1 MHTSQDVTIDRAA
14 SLRRLAVLIL
24 VSIPVTAEILFGEI
38 IFAGHIVLLV
48 EGLGFAWGL
57 AAFIAIWAVL
67 GLVVLAARDIL
78 WPRMLPL
85 LEPFLASVG
94 SHVTGLLAHTRVKVS
109 LMALGVFGVSALAGI
124 TIALAGGGIVD
135 WAVEHRASVATFL
148 IAAAVVFVIILLM
161 ARIGRGIQ
169 SWIRSVSATA
179 SPATRSFA
187 TLVTMVVLGPAL
199 SWPLFRLFGYSG
211 RTTYA
216 LTLAAAP
223 VFGAAWVPFYS
234 LGVWSLLQGL
244 V

>member
-1 MHTSQDVTIDRAA
+1 MHTPQDVTLDRAA

-57 AAFIAIWAVL
+57 AAFIAIWAAL
-67 GLVVLAARDIL
+67 GVVVLAARDFL

-85 LEPFLASVG
+85 LEPLLASLA
-94 SHVTGLLAHTRVKVS
+94 SHVTGLLAHTRVKAS
-109 LMALGVFGVSALAGI
+109 LMVLGVSSVSAVAGL
-124 TIALAGGGIVD
+124 TIALAGGEIVD

-148 IAAAVVFVIILLM
+148 VAASVVLVIILVI

-169 SWIRSVSATA
+169 SWVRGVAETA
-179 SPATRSFA
+179 GPATRSFA

-199 SWPLFRLFGYSG
+199 SWLLFRLFGYSG
-211 RTTYA
+211 RATYA

-223 VFGAAWVPFYS
+223 VFGAVWVPFYS
-234 LGVWSLLQGL
+234 LGVWNLLQGL

>member
-1 MHTSQDVTIDRAA
+1 MHTYQDVRISLAA

-24 VSIPVTAEILFGEI
+24 VSIPVTAEILFSEI

-57 AAFIAIWAVL
+57 AAFIAIWAAL
-67 GLVVLAARDIL
+67 GLVVLAVKDFL

-85 LEPFLASVG
+85 LEPLLARFAS
-94 SHVTGLLAHTRVKVS
+94 SVTGLLAHTRVKAA
-109 LMALGVFGVSALAGI
+109 LMVLGVSVVSAVAGL
-124 TIALAGGGIVD
+124 TIALAGGEIVD

-148 IAAAVVFVIILLM
+148 IAAAVVLVIILVI
-161 ARIGRGIQ
+161 ARVGRGIQ
-169 SWIRSVSATA
+169 SWVRSVAETA
-179 SPATRSFA
+179 GPATRSFA

-199 SWPLFRLFGYSG
+199 SWPLFRLFGYSS

-223 VFGAAWVPFYS
+223 VFGAVWVPFYS
-234 LGVWSLLQGL
+234 LGVWNLLQGL

>member
-14 SLRRLAVLIL
+14 SLRRLPVLIL
-24 VSIPVTAEILFGEI
+24 VSIPVTAELLFGEI

-57 AAFIAIWAVL
+57 AAFIAIWAAL
-67 GLVVLAARDIL
+67 GLAVLAVRDIL

-85 LEPFLASVG
+85 LEPLLASLA
-94 SHVTGLLAHTRVKVS
+94 SHVTGLLAHTRVKAA
-109 LMALGVFGVSALAGI
+109 LMVLGVSGVSAVAGL
-124 TIALAGGGIVD
+124 TIALAGGEIVD

-169 SWIRSVSATA
+169 SWVRSVAATA

>member
-1 MHTSQDVTIDRAA
+1 MHTSQDVSIDRAA
-14 SLRRLAVLIL
+14 RLRRLAVLIL
-24 VSIPVTAEILFGEI
+24 VSIPVTVEILFGEI

-57 AAFIAIWAVL
+57 AAFIAIWAAL
-67 GLVVLAARDIL
+67 GLAVLAVKDFL

-85 LEPFLASVG
+85 LEPFLARFAS
-94 SHVTGLLAHTRVKVS
+94 SVTGLLAHTRVKAALIV
-109 LMALGVFGVSALAGI
+109 LGVSVVSAVAGL
-124 TIALAGGGIVD
+124 TIALAGGEIVD

-148 IAAAVVFVIILLM
+148 IAAAVVLVIILVI

-169 SWIRSVSATA
+169 SWVRSVAETA
-179 SPATRSFA
+179 GPATRSFA

-199 SWPLFRLFGYSG
+199 SWLLFRLFGYSG

-223 VFGAAWVPFYS
+223 VFGAVWVPFYS
-234 LGVWSLLQGL
+234 LGVWNLLQGL

>member
-14 SLRRLAVLIL
+14 SLRRLPVLIL

-57 AAFIAIWAVL
+57 AAFIAIWAAL
-67 GLVVLAARDIL
+67 GLVVLAARDFL

-85 LEPFLASVG
+85 LEPLLASLA
-94 SHVTGLLAHTRVKVS
+94 SHVTDVLARTRVKAS
-109 LMALGVFGVSALAGI
+109 LMVLGVFVVSAVAGL
-124 TIALAGGGIVD
+124 TIALAGGEIVD
-135 WAVEHRASVATFL
+135 WAIEHRASVAAFL
-148 IAAAVVFVIILLM
+148 IATAAVLVILLMM

-169 SWIRSVSATA
+169 SWVRRVGATA
-179 SPATRSFA
+179 GPATRSFA
-187 TLVTMVVLGPAL
+187 TLVTMVALGPAL
-199 SWPLFRLFGYSG
+199 SWLLFPLLGYSG
-211 RTTYA
+211 RSTYA

-223 VFGAAWVPFYS
+223 VFGAFWVPFYA

>member
-1 MHTSQDVTIDRAA
+1 MHTSQDVRTDRAA
-14 SLRRLAVLIL
+14 RLRRLAALIL
-24 VSIPVTAEILFGEI
+24 VSIPVTAQILFGEI
-38 IFAGHIVLLV
+38 IFAAHVVLLV

-67 GLVVLAARDIL
+67 GLVVLAVRDLL

-85 LEPFLASVG
+85 LESLLARIASR
-94 SHVTGLLAHTRVKVS
+94 VTGLLAHTWVRASLIVLAVS
-109 LMALGVFGVSALAGI
+109 VVLAVAGLTI
-124 TIALAGGGIVD
+124 TLAGGEIVD
-135 WAVEHRASVATFL
+135 WTVEHRASVATFL
-148 IAAAVVFVIILLM
+148 IAAAVVFAVILLM

-169 SWIRSVSATA
+169 SWISRVAETA

-199 SWPLFRLFGYSG
+199 SWLLFRLFGYSG
-211 RTTYA
+211 RATYA

-223 VFGAAWVPFYS
+223 VFGAVWVPFYA
-234 LGVWSLLQGL
+234 LGVWNLLQSL

>member
-1 MHTSQDVTIDRAA
+1 M
-14 SLRRLAVLIL
+14 AVLIL

-67 GLVVLAARDIL
+67 GLVVLAVRDIL

-85 LEPFLASVG
+85 LEPFLASVA
-94 SHVTGLLAHTRVKVS
+94 SRMTSSLVHTRVKVS
-109 LMALGVFGVSALAGI
+109 LMVLGVSGVSALAGL
-124 TIALAGGGIVD
+124 TIALAGGEIVD
-135 WAVEHRASVATFL
+135 WAVENRASVATFL

-161 ARIGRGIQ
+161 ARVGREIQ
-169 SWIRSVSATA
+169 SWVRRVAETA

-223 VFGAAWVPFYS
+223 VFGAAWVPFYA

>member
-1 MHTSQDVTIDRAA
+1 MAA
-14 SLRRLAVLIL
+14 LIL

-85 LEPFLASVG
+85 LEPLLARFA
-94 SHVTGLLAHTRVKVS
+94 SHVTGRRAPTRVKAS
-109 LMALGVFGVSALAGI
+109 LLVLGVSGVSAVAGL
-124 TIALAGGGIVD
+124 TIALAGGEIVD

-148 IAAAVVFVIILLM
+148 IAAAAVFVIILVI

-169 SWIRSVSATA
+169 SWVRNVAETA
-179 SPATRSFA
+179 GPATRSFA

-223 VFGAAWVPFYS
+223 VFGAAWVPFYA
-234 LGVWSLLQGL
+234 LGVWNLLQGL

>member
-1 MHTSQDVTIDRAA
+1 MAA
-14 SLRRLAVLIL
+14 LIL

-57 AAFIAIWAVL
+57 AAFIAIWAAL
-67 GLVVLAARDIL
+67 GMVVLAAADFL
-78 WPRMLPL
+78 WPGFEPRLASLRRNVSERAAALWSHVWARMLL
-85 LEPFLASVG
+85 V
-94 SHVTGLLAHTRVKVS
+94 
-109 LMALGVFGVSALAGI
+109 ALGAVGVSIAVGLVV
-124 TIALAGGGIVD
+124 ALAGGEIADGAADHSSDLVAF
-135 WAVEHRASVATFL
+135 AVAGVVVLVA
-148 IAAAVVFVIILLM
+148 LLVL
-161 ARIGRGIQ
+161 ARIGRRIE
-169 SWIRSVSATA
+169 SWVRRVAATA
-179 SPATRSFA
+179 GPATRSFA
-187 TLVTMVVLGPAL
+187 ILVTMMALGPAL

>member
-1 MHTSQDVTIDRAA
+1 M
-14 SLRRLAVLIL
+14 AVLIL
-24 VSIPVTAEILFGEI
+24 VSIPVTVEILFGEI

-67 GLVVLAARDIL
+67 GLAVLAVRDFL

-85 LEPFLASVG
+85 LEPFLARFAS
-94 SHVTGLLAHTRVKVS
+94 SVTGLLAHTRVKAA
-109 LMALGVFGVSALAGI
+109 LMVLGVSVVSAVAGL
-124 TIALAGGGIVD
+124 TIALAGGEIVD

-148 IAAAVVFVIILLM
+148 IAGAVVLVIILVI
-161 ARIGRGIQ
+161 ARVGRGIQ
-169 SWIRSVSATA
+169 SWVRSVAETA
-179 SPATRSFA
+179 GPATRSFA

-199 SWPLFRLFGYSG
+199 SWLLFRLFGYSG

-223 VFGAAWVPFYS
+223 VFGAVWVPFYS
-234 LGVWSLLQGL
+234 LGVWNLLQGL

>member
-1 MHTSQDVTIDRAA
+1 MHTSQDVRIDRAA
-14 SLRRLAVLIL
+14 SLRRLAALIL

-48 EGLGFAWGL
+48 EGLGFAWGM

-78 WPRMLPL
+78 WPRVLPL
-85 LEPFLASVG
+85 LEPLLARFASQ
-94 SHVTGLLAHTRVKVS
+94 VTGLLAHTWVKAS
-109 LMALGVFGVSALAGI
+109 LMVLGASVVSAVAGL
-124 TIALAGGGIVD
+124 TIALAGGEIVD
-135 WAVEHRASVATFL
+135 WAVEHRSSVATFL
-148 IAAAVVFVIILLM
+148 IAAAIVFVIILVI

-169 SWIRSVSATA
+169 SWVRSVATTA
-179 SPATRSFA
+179 GPATRSFA
-187 TLVTMVVLGPAL
+187 ILVTMVALGPAL

>member
-1 MHTSQDVTIDRAA
+1 MHTSQDVRISRAA

-57 AAFIAIWAVL
+57 AAFIAIWAAL

-85 LEPFLASVG
+85 LEPLLERLA
-94 SHVTGLLAHTRVKVS
+94 SHVTGLLAHTGVKAALIV
-109 LMALGVFGVSALAGI
+109 LGVFGVSVVVGLTITLAGDE
-124 TIALAGGGIVD
+124 IVD
-135 WAVEHRASVATFL
+135 WAVENRASVATFL

-161 ARIGRGIQ
+161 ARVGREIQ
-169 SWIRSVSATA
+169 SWVRRVAETA

-199 SWPLFRLFGYSG
+199 SWPLFRLFGYSS

-223 VFGAAWVPFYS
+223 VFGAVWVPFYA